1 MGDARRVAR
10 SRLRGAGT
18 RVAVLFRII
27 DGDFRARARARA
39 PARTNRVDYEHE
51 YHFIEH
57 EYD

>member
-27 DGDFRARARARA
+27 DGDFRARA
-39 PARTNRVDYEHE
+39 PARTNRVDNEHE

>member
-27 DGDFRARARARA
+27 DGDFRARARA
-39 PARTNRVDYEHE
+39 PARTNRVDNEHE